1 MADAAPQQEPP
12 FDLTEYWHGTLN
24 GWGMIQGWGGK
35 ILSRF
40 DITFEGSWQGSEGVL
55 REDYRYY
62 SGATET
68 RIWQIRALADGG
80 YEATAPDIIGVA
92 RGQSDGAMV
101 RFRYR
106 LRLPLGK
113 RQLAVTVD
121 DRMWRLHDGVVI
133 NRSRM
138 KKFGIP
144 LAYLTVFM
152 QKSS

>member
-1 MADAAPQQEPP
+1 MADAALQKDSI

-40 DITFEGSWQGSEGVL
+40 DITFHGSWQGNEGIL
-55 REDYRYY
+55 HEEYRYY
-62 SGATET
+62 TGAAET
-68 RIWQIRALADGG
+68 RVWKIRALTNGR

-92 RGQSDGAMV
+92 HGQSDGAMI

-106 LRLPLGK
+106 LRLPF
-113 RQLAVTVD
+113 RNRRFSVTVD
-121 DRMWRLHDGVVI
+121 DRMWRLNDGVVI

-144 LAYLTVFM
+144 LACLTVFM
-152 QKSS
+152 QKG

>member
-1 MADAAPQQEPP
+1 MSNASLQPDPT
-12 FDLTEYWHGTLN
+12 FNLTEYWNGTLL
-24 GWGMIQGWGGK
+24 GWGMIQGWEGN

-40 DITFEGSWQGSEGVL
+40 DITFQGRWQGNEGIL
-55 REDYRYY
+55 QEEYRYY
-62 SGATET
+62 TGAKET
-68 RIWQIRALADGG
+68 REWQIRALADGR

-106 LRLPLGK
+106 LRLPVGK
-113 RQLAVTVD
+113 RLFTVTVD
-121 DRMWRLHDGVVI
+121 DRMWRLNDGVVI

-144 LAYLTVFM
+144 LACLTVFM
-152 QKSS
+152 QKG